1 MEQLQIEGGIKLKGQ
16 VEVSGAKN
24 AALPILAAA
33 TLAQDVCKIGN
44 VPDILDI
51 RIMMKGIESL
61 GAKVTYENGV
71 VTIDSR
77 GITEPVVNSEYMQKI
92 RGSYYLLGALL
103 GRFKHA
109 QAIMP
114 GGCDLGTRPIDQH
127 LKSFTALG
135 AKTKIEHGIIIANE
149 EKNAIVGTSIYLD
162 IASVGATINSMMVA
176 ALAEGKTVIENP
188 AKEPHVVDLA
198 NFLNSMGADIK
209 GAGTDVIRVKGVS
222 RLHGCEYSI
231 IPDQIEAGTFMVAAA
246 ITGGDVT
253 VKNLI
258 PKHMEAI
265 SAKLLEMNV
274 KIEEG
279 EDSIRVY
286 VDQPLKPCNLKTLY
300 YPGLPTDMQPQM
312 TALLTLIGGTSVVT
326 ETVYIDR
333 FQYVEELIKMG
344 ADITVEGNT
353 AIVKGVPKLF
363 GADVKAKDLRAG
375 AALVLAG
382 LAAHGVTGVLH
393 LDYIDRGYEKI
404 EVKLQKLGAKI
415 KRVSFDD
422 VKSQLRVV

>member
-1 MEQLQIEGGIKLKGQ
+1 MEQLLIEGGIPLKGQ

-33 TLAQDVCKIGN
+33 VLTQEVCVIDN

-51 RIMMKGIESL
+51 QIMMKGIECL
-61 GAKVTYENGV
+61 GAKVSYSNKK
-71 VTIDSR
+71 VTIDAS
-77 GITEPVVNSEYMQKI
+77 GVKKPIVNSDHMQKI

-103 GRFKHA
+103 GRFKQA
-109 QAIMP
+109 EAIMP
-114 GGCDLGTRPIDQH
+114 GGCNLGTRPIDQH
-127 LKSFTALG
+127 LKSFEALG
-135 AKTKIEHGIIIANE
+135 ARTKIEHGIIIANE
-149 EKNAIVGTSIYLD
+149 EGATLKGTSIYLD
-162 IASVGATINSMMVA
+162 VASVGATINIMMVA
-176 ALAEGKTVIENP
+176 ALAEGKTTIENP

-209 GAGTDVIRVKGVS
+209 GAGTDMIRIKGVS

-246 ITGGDVT
+246 ITGGDVV

-274 KIEEG
+274 KLEER

-286 VDQPLKPCNLKTLY
+286 VDEALKPCTLKTLY

-312 TALLTLIGGTSVVT
+312 TALLTLIAGTSIVT

-333 FQYVEELIKMG
+333 FQYVEELLKMG
-344 ADITVEGNT
+344 ADVTVEGNT
-353 AIVKGVPKLF
+353 AIVKGVPKLL

-382 LAAHGVTGVLH
+382 LAAQGRTGVFH

-404 EVKLQKLGAKI
+404 EEKLKKLGANI
-415 KRVSFDD
+415 KRVTFDD

>member
-1 MEQLQIEGGIKLKGQ
+1 MEQLLIEGGVRLKGQ

-33 TLAQDVCKIGN
+33 TLTQDVCVIEN
-44 VPDILDI
+44 VPNILDI
-51 RIMMKGIESL
+51 QIMMKGIECL
-61 GAKVTYENGV
+61 GAKVTYQNGR
-71 VTIDSR
+71 VTIDGS
-77 GITEPVVNSEYMQKI
+77 GIKQPLVDSEYMQQI

-109 QAIMP
+109 QVIMP
-114 GGCDLGTRPIDQH
+114 GGCNLGTRPIDQH
-127 LKSFTALG
+127 IKSFEALG
-135 AKTKIEHGIIIANE
+135 ARTKIEHGFIIANE
-149 EKNAIVGTSIYLD
+149 EKAPLIGTSIYLD
-162 IASVGATINSMMVA
+162 IASVGATINSMMA
-176 ALAEGKTVIENP
+176 AVLAEGRTVIENP

-209 GAGTDVIRVKGVS
+209 GAGTDVIRIKGVS

-246 ITGGDVT
+246 ITGGDVV

-274 KIEEG
+274 KLEER
-279 EDSIRVY
+279 EDAIRVY
-286 VDQPLKPCNLKTLY
+286 VDEPLRPCNLKTLY

-312 TALLTLIGGTSVVT
+312 TALLSLIEGTSIVT

-333 FQYVEELIKMG
+333 FQYVEELLKMG

-353 AIVKGVPKLF
+353 AIIKGVPRLLA
-363 GADVKAKDLRAG
+363 ADVKAKDLRAG

-382 LAAHGVTGVLH
+382 LAAQGQTGVFH
-393 LDYIDRGYEKI
+393 LDYIDRGYERI
-404 EVKLQKLGAKI
+404 EEKLQKLGANI
-415 KRVSFDD
+415 KRVSFDN

>member
-1 MEQLQIEGGIKLKGQ
+1 MEQLRVEGGVALKGE
-16 VEVSGAKN
+16 VEISGAKN

-33 TLAQDVCKIGN
+33 VLTRDVCVIDN
-44 VPDILDI
+44 VPNILDI
-51 RIMMKGIESL
+51 QIMMKGIECL
-61 GAKVTYENGV
+61 GAKVTYENGR
-71 VTIDSR
+71 VTIDGS
-77 GITEPVVNSEYMQKI
+77 GVKEPIVDSEYMQKI

-109 QAIMP
+109 QVVMP
-114 GGCDLGTRPIDQH
+114 GGCNLGTRPIDQH
-127 LKSFTALG
+127 IKSFEALG
-135 AKTKIEHGIIIANE
+135 ARTKIEHGVIIANE
-149 EKNAIVGTSIYLD
+149 EKAEIKGTSIYLD

-176 ALAEGKTVIENP
+176 VLAEGKTTIENP

-209 GAGTDVIRVKGVS
+209 GAGTDVIRIKGVS
-222 RLHGCEYSI
+222 KLHGCEYSI

-246 ITGGDVT
+246 ITGGDVLI
-253 VKNLI
+253 KNLI

-274 KIEEG
+274 KMEET

-286 VDQPLKPCNLKTLY
+286 VDEPLKPCNLKTLY

-312 TALLTLIGGTSVVT
+312 TALLTLIEGASVVT

-333 FQYVEELIKMG
+333 FQYVEELLRMG
-344 ADITVEGNT
+344 ADVMVEGNT
-353 AIVKGVPKLF
+353 AIVRGVPKLL

-375 AALVLAG
+375 AALVLAA
-382 LAAHGVTGVLH
+382 LAADGISNVSH

-404 EVKLQKLGAKI
+404 EEKLKKLGAKI
-415 KRVSFDD
+415 ERVEVSEQ
-422 VKSQLRVV
+422 KSQLKVV